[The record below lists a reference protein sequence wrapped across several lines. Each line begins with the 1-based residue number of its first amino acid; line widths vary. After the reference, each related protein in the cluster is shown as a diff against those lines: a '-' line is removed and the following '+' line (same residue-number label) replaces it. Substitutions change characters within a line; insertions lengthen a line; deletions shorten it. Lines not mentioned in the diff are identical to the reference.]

1 MNPQIRAIFWAQF
14 GTIRN
19 YLPRTSFG
27 ALLMAVLS
35 VVWYGMF
42 VFLAVLVARLLPLA
56 AIAELR
62 QYFPAALLGL
72 LLFWQVFPVM
82 TMTSGWSLELKKLL
96 VYPIPLRTLFSVEVL
111 LRLTTAPEAVIL
123 LLGAIAGLL
132 LNRSLHGLWP
142 LTLLLFIPFNLFLAL
157 TFRDVMLRLFRKKRL
172 REVMV
177 AFFVLIAVTPQFL
190 MRTSAGEHLKP
201 YFFSVAGSIAT
212 PWFEFSSLA
221 LGSRVPIAVVLATGW
236 VVAIYYLSVRQFAR
250 AMTLDLSTS
259 TDTTPSAQL
268 AASAVAGPGSAAPAK
283 VGAAGSLFE
292 TLVTL
297 PTRFLRDPYAA
308 LMEKELRSLL
318 RTPRFR
324 VVLGMAT
331 LFSAII
337 FFPMTFGKGGSG
349 FLARNYIAFINT
361 YGMLILGE
369 VLLWNFFGYDRRA
382 AQLYYITPVRFAQV
396 LRAKN
401 LVAAIFIFFQ
411 TSVVL
416 LVSLLMPVHF
426 SGATIVGGIGISLI
440 TALYFMT
447 VGNYSSVSSPRPVD
461 PNQTFRRSASKT
473 QFILLGAY
481 LTLFIPIGL
490 AYLAQWA
497 TGELWVF
504 FAVLGFDLLLIA
516 CLYWISFESIVR
528 RGEADREKII
538 DALSKGADPIG
549 LGL

>member
-1 MNPQIRAIFWAQF
+1 LALNVMNPQIRAIFWAQF
-14 GTIRN
+14 RTIRN

-35 VVWYGMF
+35 MVWYGMF
-42 VFLAVLVARLLPLA
+42 VFLAVLAARLIPLA
-56 AIAELR
+56 SITDLR

-72 LLFWQVFPVM
+72 LLFWQIFPIM
-82 TMTSGWSLELKKLL
+82 TMTSGWSLELRKLL

-123 LLGAIAGLL
+123 LLGAIVGLL
-132 LNRSLHGLWP
+132 LSPGVHGLWP

-157 TFRDVMLRLFRKKRL
+157 TVRDVMLRLFRKKRL
-172 REVMV
+172 REAMV
-177 AFFVLIAVTPQFL
+177 AVFVLIAVTPQFL
-190 MRTSAGEHLKP
+190 MRTPAGEHLKP
-201 YFFSVAGSIAT
+201 YFFFVARGVAT
-212 PWFEFSSLA
+212 PWFEFASLA
-221 LGSRVPIAVVLATGW
+221 LGSRVLIAMVLVAAW
-236 VVAIYYLSVRQFAR
+236 VAAMYFLSVRQFAR
-250 AMTLDLSTS
+250 AMTLDLSTT
-259 TDTTPSAQL
+259 TDTASKAQP
-268 AASAVAGPGSAAPAK
+268 ARSIGGAPTK
-283 VGAAGSLFE
+283 AGSFFE
-292 TLVTL
+292 TLVTF
-297 PTRFLRDPYAA
+297 PARFFRDPYAA
-308 LMEKELRSLL
+308 LIDKELRSLL
-318 RTPRFR
+318 RMPRFR

-331 LFSAII
+331 LFSAVI
-337 FFPMTFGKGGSG
+337 FFPMTFGKEGSG

-396 LRAKN
+396 LKAKN
-401 LVAAIFIFFQ
+401 LVAAIFLFFQ
-411 TSVVL
+411 TSVVV
-416 LVSLLMPVHF
+416 LVSQLMPVHLTA
-426 SGATIVGGIGISLI
+426 ATIFGGLCISLI

-473 QFILLGAY
+473 QFILVGAY
-481 LTLFIPIGL
+481 LTLFVPVGL

-504 FAVLGFDLLLIA
+504 FAVLGFDLLLVV
-516 CLYWISFESIVR
+516 CLYYISFESIVR
-528 RGEADREKII
+528 RGEANREKII